1 MKLHDERRLYN
12 LSSLNENEVPA
23 NPFSLFSAW
32 YDLAKNTEGILEP
45 NIMTLATATIQ
56 AKPSARIVLL
66 KEVNNEGFVFFTNY
80 HSRKGKEISH
90 NPQAELLFFWDRIEK
105 QIRIEGTIKKISTA
119 ASEAYFYSRPI
130 ESQYGAMASPQSS
143 VITKEKLEENLVIA
157 QNEKPVRPE
166 NWGGYVLQPNYFEFW
181 QGRPSRLHDRI
192 IYVKNEEN
200 WQISRLAP

>member
-12 LSSLNENEVPA
+12 LSSLNENEVPVD
-23 NPFSLFSAW
+23 PFSLFSAW

-80 HSRKGKEISH
+80 HSRKGKEIAH
-90 NPQAELLFFWDRIEK
+90 NPQAEILFFWDRIEK
-105 QIRIEGTIKKISTA
+105 QIRIEGTIKKISAA
-119 ASEAYFYSRPI
+119 ASETYFYSRPI

-143 VITKEKLEENLVIA
+143 VITKEQLEENLVIA
-157 QNEKPVRPE
+157 QKEKPVRPE

-192 IYVKNEEN
+192 IYVKNEES

>member
-66 KEVNNEGFVFFTNY
+66 KEVNNEGFIFFTNY
-80 HSRKGKEISH
+80 HSRKGKEIAH

-105 QIRIEGTIKKISTA
+105 QIRIEGTIKKISQS

-143 VITKEKLEENLVIA
+143 VITKEKLEENLAIV
-157 QNEKPVRPE
+157 QKEKPVRPE

-192 IYVKNEEN
+192 IYVKNGES